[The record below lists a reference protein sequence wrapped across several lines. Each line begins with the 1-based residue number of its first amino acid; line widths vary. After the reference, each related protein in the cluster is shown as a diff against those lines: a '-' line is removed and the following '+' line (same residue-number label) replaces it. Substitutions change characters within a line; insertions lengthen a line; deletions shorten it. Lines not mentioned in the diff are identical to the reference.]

1 MNILYINHYAG
12 APKYGMEFRPYY
24 LAKEWIKQG
33 HNVSIIGANFS
44 HLRYAQPLIEKD
56 LEKDIIE
63 GISYYWLKTPSYN
76 SSGIKRIINM
86 ITFVLKLNIYAK
98 KISNQ
103 LHPDVVIASSTYPLD
118 IYPAHKIAKMSNAK
132 LIFELH
138 DMWPLSPMLIG
149 GYSKNHP
156 FIKIIQRAENYVCKN
171 CDGYVS
177 LLENAEH
184 YLIEHGLKPGKF
196 KYIPN
201 GFCEEEWN
209 NYLENIPTEHLALFK
224 KLKKD
229 NKIIIGYAGGHSS
242 SNELNTL
249 IESAKE
255 IQNKNVSF
263 VLVGDGPLKNNLI
276 QKASDL
282 KLTNIYFLPAVKK
295 TAMPALLENFDIT
308 FIAGIK
314 SELHYYG
321 TSSNKVIDYM
331 LAGKPIIF
339 AVEQP
344 NSLIEKVGCG
354 LQIPA
359 ENKMALID
367 TINKILDLP
376 KEKLIEMGEKGR
388 IYATQELNYSTL
400 AKKFIQAIE
409 KF

>member
-56 LEKDIIE
+56 LGKEIIE

-86 ITFVLKLNIYAK
+86 LTFVLKLNIYAK

-118 IYPAHKIAKMSNAK
+118 IYPAHKIAKKSNAK

-156 FIKIIQRAENYVCKN
+156 FIQVIQKAENFACKN
-171 CDGYVS
+171 CNGYVS

-201 GFCEEEWN
+201 GFSEEEWS
-209 NYLENIPTEHLALFK
+209 NYSGNIPTEHLALFK
-224 KLKKD
+224 KLKKEK
-229 NKIIIGYAGGHSS
+229 KIIIGYAGGHSS

-255 IQNKNVSF
+255 IQNENVSF
-263 VLVGDGPLKNNLI
+263 VLVGDGPLKNKLI
-276 QKASDL
+276 QKSLDL

-295 TAMPALLENFDIT
+295 TAMPTLLENFDIT

-321 TSSNKVIDYM
+321 TAFNKVIDYM

-354 LQIPA
+354 FQISA

-367 TINKILDLP
+367 TINKILNLP
-376 KEKLIEMGEKGR
+376 KEKLIEMGEKGK

-400 AKKFIQAIE
+400 AKKFIEAIE
-409 KF
+409 EF

>member
-56 LEKDIIE
+56 LENEIIE

-156 FIKIIQRAENYVCKN
+156 FIKIIQRAENYACKN

-201 GFCEEEWN
+201 GFSEEEWN

-409 KF
+409 EF